1 MPQELR
7 RGVGS
12 WFDTSGAGLHN
23 AISIASTTDRRVTVT
38 AKRSA
43 TVLVLLFIAVW
54 ALNTRG
60 KDVVSK
66 AKYNA
71 IQSGMSYNEVVEII
85 GKQGDENASSVV
97 PGVSGVMPSI
107 NTQMYS
113 WINWDGSNMNAMFQN
128 GKLINKA
135 QFGLK

>member
-1 MPQELR
+1 
-7 RGVGS
+7 
-12 WFDTSGAGLHN
+12 
-23 AISIASTTDRRVTVT
+23 VT